1 MQAPSKNK
9 LDEPHNEINNNNSNE
24 DNSEQNQTRDNA
36 RRECFVYDTEPE
48 TTFMIRI
55 LSDQSIEA

>member
-1 MQAPSKNK
+1 MKTTQSR
-9 LDEPHNEINNNNSNE
+9 IR
-24 DNSEQNQTRDNA
+24 QRDNT

-48 TTFMIRI
+48 TTFIIRM